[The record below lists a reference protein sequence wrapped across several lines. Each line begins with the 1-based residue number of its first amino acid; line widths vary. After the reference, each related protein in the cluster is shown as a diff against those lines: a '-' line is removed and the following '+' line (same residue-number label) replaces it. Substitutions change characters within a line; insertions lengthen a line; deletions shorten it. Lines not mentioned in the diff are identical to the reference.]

1 MKKPA
6 NIQLFFVLILGVCA
20 FSVSAQ
26 SPMDRDTVAAE
37 DQVTLMNWTR
47 PAYSQWSF
55 RNMGILPGVMVPR
68 AGEVRDIPL
77 GEPRD
82 IEAIRFN
89 FNDAEYTVAEAMAG
103 DEVDGLLVVK
113 DGKRV
118 YEKYFHDFGEHDHH
132 LWASCTK
139 SLVAMAAGILASEG
153 KLDFSKPVIQYL
165 PELKGSAFEAV
176 SVQELLDMVT
186 AIDYSEAYKDLKPGN
201 VNYEYFRRIGLTPA
215 FDLMSLDPKTDA
227 TVRGLRPFLSQMQ
240 QNPDLKPGEVYQYQS
255 PNVDVV
261 GWLIE
266 RQSGQPLQTFISERI
281 WQRLGTEHDGYF
293 ATDVAFKPIA
303 TGGFTSTLRDFAR
316 FGLAVLNDGR
326 VGEKQ
331 VFPATFAANVE
342 HLPDS
347 RKVAGTRSVYKDKES
362 PAYDHQLTG
371 YRNFW
376 WVHDAEKGIFTA
388 RGVYGQTLY
397 INREKNLVIANF
409 ASAPSASNARR
420 PSSKVRMAAIQAIA
434 DSF

>member
-1 MKKPA
+1 MKQALK
-6 NIQLFFVLILGVCA
+6 IRIFFAVLVG
-20 FSVSAQ
+20 FVSIFALAQ
-26 SPMDRDTVAAE
+26 SPMDRDTVVAE
-37 DQVTLMNWTR
+37 HQVTLMNWTR
-47 PAYSQWSF
+47 PAYNLWSF

-68 AGEVRDIPL
+68 AGEVREIPV
-77 GEPRD
+77 GESLD
-82 IEAIRFN
+82 IESIRFS
-89 FNDAEYTVAEAMAG
+89 FNGAEYTVAEAMAG

-215 FDLMSLDPKTDA
+215 FDLMALDPQTAD
-227 TVRGLRPFLSQMQ
+227 TVRGLRPFLSKIQS
-240 QNPDLKPGEVYQYQS
+240 NPDLKPGEVYQYQS

-266 RQSGQPLQTFISERI
+266 RQSGQPLQRFISERI

-303 TGGFTSTLRDFAR
+303 TGGFTSSLRDFAR

-326 VGEKQ
+326 VGEQQ
-331 VFPATFAANVE
+331 VFPAGFAASVE
-342 HLPDS
+342 QLPEN
-347 RKVAGTRSVYKDKES
+347 RKAAGARSIYKEKTS
-362 PAYDHQLTG
+362 PAYDHQFTG

-420 PSSKVRMAAIQAIA
+420 PSSKVRMTAIQAIA